1 MPALVKE
8 EAVLRSSGT
17 FPFFNFNQRLARKMI
32 DNSIRQV
39 LVVVG
44 QQISSAT
51 GVDAPR
57 HHAGFCI
64 IRCIPTAVKDVNGAR
79 NYAGSHIGRHNYFGL
94 VVVDPDEVAIYY
106 SPVSASNRLC

>member
-51 GVDAPR
+51 GVEPP
-57 HHAGFCI
+57 GI
-64 IRCIPTAVKDVNGAR
+64 M
-79 NYAGSHIGRHNYFGL
+79 
-94 VVVDPDEVAIYY
+94 
-106 SPVSASNRLC
+106 PVFVLLGVYQLP